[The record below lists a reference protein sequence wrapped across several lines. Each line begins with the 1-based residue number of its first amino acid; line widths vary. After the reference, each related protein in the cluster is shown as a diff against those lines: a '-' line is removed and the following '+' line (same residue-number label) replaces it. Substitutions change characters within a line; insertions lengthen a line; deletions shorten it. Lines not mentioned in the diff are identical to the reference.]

1 MKALVTGI
9 RHTVTPKSTARRVR
23 VVERS
28 HTVKPKGNGKGV
40 ILRKKRGTH
49 LVRVSVDEGVR
60 LRRYKDRFL
69 LKVDT

>member
-1 MKALVTGI
+1 VD
-9 RHTVTPKSTARRVR
+9 
-23 VVERS
+23 RS

-60 LRRYKDRFL
+60 LRRHKDRFL